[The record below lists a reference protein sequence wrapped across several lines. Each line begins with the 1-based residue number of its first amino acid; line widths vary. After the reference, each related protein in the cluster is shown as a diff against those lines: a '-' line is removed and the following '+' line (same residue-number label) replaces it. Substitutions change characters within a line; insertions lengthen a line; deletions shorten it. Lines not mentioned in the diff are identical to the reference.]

1 MFSTQSYCFKF
12 MQPYSLVECFVDA
25 RFFMLQTNNTAVL
38 VHKILT
44 KTRDPEVREEV
55 CSNV

>member
-1 MFSTQSYCFKF
+1 MD
-12 MQPYSLVECFVDA
+12 V
-25 RFFMLQTNNTAVL
+25 RFFMLQANNTAVL

-55 CSNV
+55 HTNL

>member
-1 MFSTQSYCFKF
+1 
-12 MQPYSLVECFVDA
+12 MQPYRLVEYFVDV
-25 RFFMLQTNNTAVL
+25 RFFMLQANNTAVL

-44 KTRDPEVREEV
+44 KARDPEVREEV

>member
-1 MFSTQSYCFKF
+1 
-12 MQPYSLVECFVDA
+12 VDV
-25 RFFMLQTNNTAVL
+25 RFFMLQANNTAVL

-55 CSNV
+55 CSNL

>member
-1 MFSTQSYCFKF
+1 
-12 MQPYSLVECFVDA
+12 MQPYNLVECFVDV
-25 RFFMLQTNNTAVL
+25 RFFILQANNTAVL

-55 CSNV
+55 FSNL